1 MSGGWLG
8 LRSLRHRAG
17 QSMLVGLLSMT
28 AIAACA
34 AGPMYQRAVEQA
46 AIRSQLSHT
55 GPAERGVTITAGSP
69 AEVRSYLP
77 TGGQREVFATPV
89 TGFEADVSVTG
100 PRSRFE
106 AVAAGRDDV
115 CQHLRIT
122 EGRCPVTGLEV
133 LVSSSSAR
141 ALQVAVG
148 DRLRLTGRGGSV
160 AYDIGAV
167 RVAGLYQPFDPATDY
182 WFDRAYS
189 TSAGVVREPQGDAVP
204 DLLHSDA
211 LLLSPAGVAAF
222 EAARR
227 SATAG
232 SGTPF
237 QYLADLPVPPGS
249 IGVEDSRRL
258 LQAVDAITARIDAA
272 HPPGD
277 PNRGSVESRLV
288 SVLEQADAGRRQSRV
303 IIPTLA
309 VQLAL
314 VVLVVLGLVVS
325 VGVDQRR
332 SELALAR
339 LRGQSKRAAV
349 GPYLGEI
356 AALVGATLVPGL
368 LLAWAGC
375 WLLCRWWLPAGVEP
389 EWRWPVLLAGGAVAL
404 VELALAALLARRAA
418 AQPIGQLLRTV
429 APITA
434 RRGVGAAEVGLAVAA
449 VGGVTV
455 ALTGERNSALALVTP
470 SLIAILAGLLLGRLA
485 LWAARLA
492 GRRALW
498 RGRLVVAV
506 AGLQAARRPGF
517 RRVLTLVCVAVALL
531 VSSVDQWKVAAVN
544 REARAAAEIGSAVVL
559 EVTTPTAAKLRSVVA
574 DADPGGDYAMAVIT
588 QRPDGDATPVL
599 AADPRRLN
607 RIADWGFD
615 HDAPPQPLL
624 DRLVPTD
631 PPDPV
636 VLSGRALRLRLGAVS
651 LVSDD
656 PTSSD
661 RPKPVSL
668 RFHLRRPDGSLTAA
682 QLPVRTG
689 AGAGAPT
696 ALLGGC
702 EQGCTLSRIE
712 LVRTVGDFLAAKVSI
727 QLLGLDASSAASPPA
742 GSAGPWQPVPLG
754 RAQDWRNA
762 EEAAAAVGAAA
773 TVSFTEG
780 AAGAL
785 ALQAVSHGSEAT
797 LQHLNVPVNLPCLL
811 AGTGSAGAS
820 SPGADSPV
828 TGEADSAVQM
838 HGIDGASANCQPVGS
853 LPFLPRLGAG
863 ALLLDL
869 ELAISASQSVLTNST
884 AGIWLRTVDPAREH
898 RLTEALTAAG
908 IGVTGR
914 STIADQLSVYD
925 QSPPAWS
932 IRAALAA
939 GLIAALLAALMIVIV
954 AVTSRRPRGYDLAAL
969 RLLGLPLRTLRRAV
983 LVEQVLGVLAGG
995 LAGAAVGVV
1004 GARLALPA
1012 MALFVNPSTVPSPS
1026 YGTAWPVVLLATGG
1040 ALALLCCAAAL
1051 AAVLVLRAV
1060 SPSALREGQ

>member
-17 QSMLVGLLSMT
+17 QSILVGLLSMT

-55 GPAERGVTITAGSP
+55 GAAERGVTVTAGS
-69 AEVRSYLP
+69 ASEVRSYLP
-77 TGGQREVFATPV
+77 TGAQRELFGTPV
-89 TGFEADVSVTG
+89 TGFEADVSVSG

-115 CQHLRIT
+115 CRQLQIT
-122 EGRCPVTGLEV
+122 DGRCPVTGLEV
-133 LVSSSSAR
+133 LISTSSAR
-141 ALQVAVG
+141 VLKAGLG
-148 DRLRLTGRGGSV
+148 DRLQLTGRSGSG
-160 AYDIGAV
+160 AYELGAV

-189 TSAGVVREPQGDAVP
+189 SPAGVVREPQGDAVP

-227 SATAG
+227 SSTAG
-232 SGTPF
+232 STTPF
-237 QYLADLPVPPGS
+237 QYFADLPVPPERVG
-249 IGVEDSRRL
+249 IEDSQRL
-258 LQAVDAITARIDAA
+258 LRAVEAITARIDAA

-288 SVLEQADAGRRQSRV
+288 SFLEQADAGRRQSRV

-325 VGVDQRR
+325 VGVEQRR
-332 SELALAR
+332 PELALAR
-339 LRGQSKRAAV
+339 LRGQSKRTAV
-349 GPYLGEI
+349 SPYLGEI

-368 LLAWAGC
+368 LLAWLGC
-375 WLLCRWWLPAGVEP
+375 WLLCRWWLPAGIEP
-389 EWRWPVLLAGGAVAL
+389 EWRWPVLLAGAAVAL

-429 APITA
+429 APVTT
-434 RRGVGAAEVGLAVAA
+434 RRRAGVAEVGLAVAA
-449 VGGVTV
+449 VAGVAV

-470 SLIAILAGLLLGRLA
+470 SLLAILAGLLLGRLA

-498 RGRLVVAV
+498 RGRLVIAV

-544 REARAAAEIGSAVVL
+544 REARAAAEVGSAVVL
-559 EVTTPTAAKLRSVVA
+559 EVTAPTAAKLRSVVA
-574 DADPGGDYAMAVIT
+574 AADPSGDYAMAAIT
-588 QRPDGDATPVL
+588 QRPDGNATPVL
-599 AADPRRLN
+599 AVDHRRLN

-615 HDAPPQPLL
+615 RDAAPQPLL
-624 DRLVPTD
+624 DRLAPAD
-631 PPDPV
+631 PPAPIAV
-636 VLSGRALRLRLGAVS
+636 AGRALRLRLGAVKV
-651 LVSDD
+651 LSDD
-656 PTSSD
+656 PTSPD
-661 RPKPVSL
+661 LPEPVSL
-668 RFHLRRPDGSLTAA
+668 RLHLRRPDGSLTAA
-682 QLPVRTG
+682 QLP
-689 AGAGAPT
+689 AP
-696 ALLGGC
+696 AADAPSAPSAALGGC

-727 QLLGLDASSAASPPA
+727 QLLGLDAARTPGA
-742 GSAGPWQPVPLG
+742 WQPVSLG

-762 EEAAAAVGAAA
+762 EEAAAASGAAA
-773 TVSFTEG
+773 TVSFTE
-780 AAGAL
+780 AAGGL
-785 ALQAVSHGSEAT
+785 LLQAVSHGSEAT
-797 LQHLNVPVNLPCLL
+797 LQHLSVPVNLPCLL
-811 AGTGSAGAS
+811 AGA
-820 SPGADSPV
+820 ADSPV
-828 TGEADSAVQM
+828 TGQAGAAVSM
-838 HGIDGASANCQPVGS
+838 HGIDGESASCQPVGS
-853 LPFLPRLGAG
+853 LPFLPRVGAG

-869 ELAISASQSVLTNST
+869 ELAIAASESVLTNST
-884 AGIWLRTVDPAREH
+884 SSIWLRSVDPARE
-898 RLTEALTAAG
+898 RQLTEALTAAG
-908 IGVTGR
+908 IPVTDR
-914 STIADQLSVYD
+914 STIARQQSLYD

-954 AVTSRRPRGYDLAAL
+954 AVTSRRLRGYDLAAL
-969 RLLGLPLRTLRRAV
+969 RLLGLASRTLRRAV
-983 LVEQVLGVLAGG
+983 LAEQALGVLAGV
-995 LAGAAVGVV
+995 LVGAAVGVA
-1004 GARLALPA
+1004 GARLALPEV
-1012 MALFVNPSTVPSPS
+1012 ALFVSPAAVPSPS
-1026 YGTAWPVVLLATGG
+1026 YRTAWPVVLLATSS
-1040 ALALLCCAAAL
+1040 ALALLCCAAVL
-1051 AAVLVLRAV
+1051 ASVLVLRAV
-1060 SPSALREGQ
+1060 SPNALREGQ

>member
-17 QSMLVGLLSMT
+17 QSILVGLLSMT

-55 GPAERGVTITAGSP
+55 GPADRGVTVAASSP

-77 TGGQREVFATPV
+77 AGAQRELFATPV
-89 TGFEADVSVTG
+89 AGFESDVSVSG

-115 CQHLRIT
+115 CAQLRLT

-141 ALQVAVG
+141 ALKVGVG
-148 DRLRLTGRGGSV
+148 DRLRLTARGGSA
-160 AYDIGAV
+160 AYSLGAV

-189 TSAGVVREPQGDAVP
+189 SPTGVVREPQGDAVP

-232 SGTPF
+232 SGTQF
-237 QYLADLPVPPGS
+237 RHFTDLPVRPGA
-249 IGVEDSRRL
+249 IDVEDSRRL

-272 HPPGD
+272 HSPGD
-277 PNRGSVESRLV
+277 PNRGSVRSRLV
-288 SVLEQADAGRRQSRV
+288 SLLEQADAGRSQSRV

-339 LRGQSKRAAV
+339 LRGQSKRAAA

-356 AALVGATLVPGL
+356 AALVGATLAPGL
-368 LLAWAGC
+368 LLAWLGC
-375 WLLCRWWLPAGVEP
+375 WLLSRWWLPAGIEP

-429 APITA
+429 APATA
-434 RRGVGAAEVGLAVAA
+434 RRGVGVAEVGVAVAA
-449 VGGVTV
+449 VAGVAV

-544 REARAAAEIGSAVVL
+544 REARAAAEVGSAVVL
-559 EVTTPTAAKLRSVVA
+559 EVAAPTAAKLRSAVA
-574 DADPGGDYAMAVIT
+574 DADPSGDYAMAVIT

-599 AADPRRLN
+599 ALDHRRLN

-615 HDAPPQPLL
+615 HNAPPQPLL
-624 DRLVPTD
+624 DRLVPAD
-631 PPDPV
+631 PPDPI
-636 VLSGRALRLRLGAVS
+636 VLSGRALRVRLGAVS
-651 LVSDD
+651 VVSDD
-656 PTSSD
+656 PTSPD
-661 RPKPVSL
+661 LPKPVSL
-668 RFHLRRPDGSLTAA
+668 RLHLRRPDGSLTTAR
-682 QLPVRTG
+682 LPVR
-689 AGAGAPT
+689 AGAPAPT
-696 ALLGGC
+696 AILGGC
-702 EQGCTLSRIE
+702 EQGCTLHRIE
-712 LVRTVGDFLAAKVSI
+712 LVRTVSDFLAVKASI
-727 QLLGLDASSAASPPA
+727 QLLGVDASPTAS
-742 GSAGPWQPVPLG
+742 SAGPWQPVPLG

-762 EEAAAAVGAAA
+762 EEAAAAAGTAA
-773 TVSFTEG
+773 TVAFAVG
-780 AAGAL
+780 AGGGL
-785 ALQAVSHGSEAT
+785 VLRAVSHGSEAT

-811 AGTGSAGAS
+811 AGG
-820 SPGADSPV
+820 DSPV
-828 TGEADSAVQM
+828 TGAAGSAVET
-838 HGIDGASANCQPVGS
+838 HGIDGASTSCQPVGA

-869 ELAISASQSVLTNST
+869 ELAIASSQSALTNST
-884 AGIWLRTVDPAREH
+884 GSVWLRSVDSEREH

-914 STIADQLSVYD
+914 STVADQQSVYD

-969 RLLGLPLRTLRRAV
+969 RLLGLPWGTLRRAV
-983 LVEQVLGVLAGG
+983 LAEQVLGVLAGG
-995 LAGAAVGVV
+995 LAGAAVGVA

-1012 MALFVNPSTVPSPS
+1012 VALFVNPATVPSPS
-1026 YGTAWPVVLLATGG
+1026 YGTAWPAVLLATGG

-1060 SPSALREGQ
+1060 SPSALREGQQ